1 MASDIISYFE
11 SRHLDNLV
19 VINPD
24 HPSGNYITKED
35 MLRLV
40 SWTKDKGVRLVQDKS
55 FVDFADEGDSQYL
68 RLAVRNTE
76 DNNELLDV
84 LREELA

>member
-1 MASDIISYFE
+1 MGDLGGQVYGAIHKSSIPYMASDIISYFE

-19 VINPD
+19 VITPD

-40 SWTKDKGVRLVQDKS
+40 SWTKDKGVRLV
-55 FVDFADEGDSQYL
+55 
-68 RLAVRNTE
+68 
-76 DNNELLDV
+76 
-84 LREELA
+84 